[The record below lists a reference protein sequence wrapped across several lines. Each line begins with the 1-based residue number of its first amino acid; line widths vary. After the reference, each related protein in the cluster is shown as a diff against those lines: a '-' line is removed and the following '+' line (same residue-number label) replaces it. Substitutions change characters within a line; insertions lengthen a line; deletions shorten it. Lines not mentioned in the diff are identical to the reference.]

1 MKKIKLEIIALSY
14 SQTQSGAYALVLGEA
29 NGKRRLPVIIGG
41 YEAQAIAIQIENMK
55 PSRPLTHDLMKTFAE
70 SFNIVITEVIIYKIV
85 EGIFY
90 AKLVA
95 NNVQQTTEI
104 DARTSDGIAMAL
116 RFDCPIYTYES
127 ILSTY
132 GVVLDDDNNK
142 LENIGDASLEVE
154 ENKNDLLGLNDFSH
168 INTEDLQM
176 LLQTALEE
184 EDYEK
189 ASRIRDE
196 LNERQ

>member
-1 MKKIKLEIIALSY
+1 
-14 SQTQSGAYALVLGEA
+14 
-29 NGKRRLPVIIGG
+29 
-41 YEAQAIAIQIENMK
+41 
-55 PSRPLTHDLMKTFAE
+55 
-70 SFNIVITEVIIYKIV
+70 
-85 EGIFY
+85 
-90 AKLVA
+90 
-95 NNVQQTTEI
+95 VQQTTEI
-104 DARTSDGIAMAL
+104 DARTSDAIAMAL
-116 RFDCPIYTYES
+116 RFDCPIYSYES

-132 GVVLDDDNNK
+132 GVVLDEENNK
-142 LENIGDASLEVE
+142 SEENIGDASLELE
-154 ENKNDLLGLNDFSH
+154 KNKSTKLGLNDFSH